1 MTPII
6 ESNWAVLALL
16 LGAIA
21 IMALCC
27 MWLER
32 DEDES

>member
-1 MTPII
+1 MAPII

-21 IMALCC
+21 IMALGCT
-27 MWLER
+27 WLER
-32 DEDES
+32 DK